1 MTMRVSCK
9 GLTDH
14 DLILSRR
21 LKTPRD
27 KDGNLLTKK
36 STQLGTTEQL
46 VSALREAIFA
56 RSPVTSQGWRR
67 AFVEFRKKSGRQ
79 RSTGV
84 WWQESSQESGVSL
97 DEFAKGD
104 MVIRLQCGHV
114 FHDGCIL
121 SWLKSDQFSPS
132 CPICKSD
139 PLEDRSCL
147 SSFVTDVRR
156 CFVANARRPRR
167 MPIRGDMH
175 MV

>member
-67 AFVEFRKKSGRQ
+67 AFVEFRKKSGR
-79 RSTGV
+79 
-84 WWQESSQESGVSL
+84 
-97 DEFAKGD
+97 
-104 MVIRLQCGHV
+104 
-114 FHDGCIL
+114 
-121 SWLKSDQFSPS
+121 
-132 CPICKSD
+132 
-139 PLEDRSCL
+139 
-147 SSFVTDVRR
+147 
-156 CFVANARRPRR
+156 
-167 MPIRGDMH
+167 
-175 MV
+175 